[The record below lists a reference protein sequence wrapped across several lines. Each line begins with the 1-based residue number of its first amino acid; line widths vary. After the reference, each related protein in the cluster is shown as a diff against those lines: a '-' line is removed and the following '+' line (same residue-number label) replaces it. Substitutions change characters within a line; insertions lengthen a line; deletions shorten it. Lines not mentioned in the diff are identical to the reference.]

1 MVNLEAEKARDRQEA
16 PKEEAEGRE
25 EVGAVGMAIADANWI
40 ESEAGSKVNPAR
52 QTQAGITI
60 TITRG
65 RSLVV
70 NTDRPAQLRDPT
82 SDLVT

>member
-1 MVNLEAEKARDRQEA
+1 M
-16 PKEEAEGRE
+16 EEAVGWE
-25 EVGAVGMAIADANWI
+25 EVGAVGMAIADADGI
-40 ESEAGSKVNPAR
+40 ESEIGSMVNLAR
-52 QTQAGITI
+52 EIQTGVTI